1 MGTIVH
7 RARRRAVAAALGA
20 ATLAAT
26 ALVAT
31 AAPPAGA
38 ATTWVVTL
46 GDSAISGEA
55 GRWAGNTNQS
65 SSKTDTGA
73 NAYHDNA
80 AGNGEAIAGCHRS
93 KAAEVHIGGGTGS
106 LNLACSGARTYTQ
119 TGDTFKPGL
128 DWYNGPAGKSQVV
141 SLQEFAAANTVKAVT
156 VLIGANNYGFADI
169 VQQCAINWATSP
181 SWWKNYCYDDSSISS
196 RFTAAAQNT
205 RTNEVAGALTNV
217 RQAMT
222 NAGYADSTYK
232 IIVQTYWSP
241 IPRGNQFR
249 YSENGWTRLEVGGC
263 EVWNRDADW
272 ANDTVVPALNNSLKN
287 AAVRAGL
294 TNYVVLDM
302 AQLLNGHRLCE
313 NTVGLLEE
321 KGVASWTSPGA
332 ADKSEWVQQIRT
344 VTTVFGPYQLQES
357 MHANYWGQ
365 MAMRNCLRQ
374 AFNGGTVRGGVC
386 RSTGGINAYGEPNVS
401 LS

>member
-1 MGTIVH
+1 MGMNV
-7 RARRRAVAAALGA
+7 RRALAAIVVGASLTATAVVGA
-20 ATLAAT
+20 ATPTDAA
-26 ALVAT
+26 AV
-31 AAPPAGA
+31 
-38 ATTWVVTL
+38 WVVTL

-73 NAYHDNA
+73 NAYFDNA
-80 AGNGEAIAGCHRS
+80 AGTGEAIAGCHRS
-93 KAAEVHIGGGTGS
+93 RAAEVHIGGGVSS

-119 TGDTFKPGL
+119 TGSTFKPGL

-141 SLQEFAAANTVKAVT
+141 ALQEFAAANTVKAVT

-169 VQQCAINWATSP
+169 VQQCVVNWATSP
-181 SWWKNYCYDDSSISS
+181 TWWKNYCHDDSSISS
-196 RFTAAAQNT
+196 RFSASAINS
-205 RTNEVAGALTNV
+205 RTNEVAGALANV

-222 NAGYADSTYK
+222 NAGYATNAYT

-241 IPRGNQFR
+241 IPRGNQLR
-249 YSENGWTRLEVGGC
+249 YSESGYVRQSTGGC
-263 EVWNRDADW
+263 GVWNRDADW
-272 ANDTVVPALNNSLKN
+272 ANNVVVPAMNDTSRN

-302 AQLLNGHRLCE
+302 AQLLDGHRLCE
-313 NTVGLLEE
+313 NTAGLLEE
-321 KGVASWTSPGA
+321 RGVSTWRSPGA
-332 ADKSEWVQQIRT
+332 ADASEWVAQIRT
-344 VTTVFGPYQLQES
+344 VTTVFGPYQIQES
-357 MHANYWGQ
+357 LHANYWGQ

-374 AFNGGTVRGGVC
+374 AFNGGAVRGGVC
-386 RSTGGINAYGEPNVS
+386 RATGGTNGSGEPNVA